1 VTNVKL
7 VTNLTALGDFVS
19 SFRFASLDQMTREAL
34 TRVIFDNFTVAIAGS
49 ELAESVR
56 LRHAIPR
63 LAEGTTVLGSRVG
76 YPMTDAVWLNGI
88 AMVSLELD
96 EGNKAIRGHASAHVF
111 PLAIGLAE
119 ALDVPGS
126 ALLEAFLAGHEVAS
140 RFGNAIVLHAGLHP
154 HGNWGVTG
162 AAAASARLLGLTAQ
176 QTARAIDNATTQAL
190 ATPFAAALNGM
201 AIRNS
206 WIGAA
211 NILGYQAALTASV
224 EDDLAVKGMG
234 DYVFGDL
241 LAQLDLSNLTSD
253 LGASFFIRSG
263 YFKRH
268 ASCSYTHPPAD
279 AALALRQQLSP
290 LDVADIQD
298 VLVETHHLATPLAT
312 TNWPSRIAAMFSIPY
327 VVATA
332 LKDGDCAPQRFNTTA
347 RQDQDRRAL
356 AAKVRVCLD
365 PSIDSRLPNERGARL
380 TLRLTNGQQLQV
392 SVLNPIGD
400 TDCGPFKDA
409 ELLTKSTALLG
420 GERAEQLLTA
430 VQELATTSSI
440 RTWMM
445 KLRTIIAAGENAR
458 ERGGV

>member
-1 VTNVKL
+1 MDDRDL
-7 VTNLTALGDFVS
+7 VTQLTQLGDFAS
-19 SFRFASLDQMTREAL
+19 SYRYASLDQMTREAL
-34 TRVIFDNFTVAIAGS
+34 TRVIFDNFTVTIAGS
-49 ELAESVR
+49 ELAESTR
-56 LRHAIPR
+56 LRRAIPQ
-63 LAEGTTVLGSRVG
+63 LQGGTTVLGSEVG

-126 ALLEAFLAGHEVAS
+126 AFLEAFLAGHEVAS

-176 QTARAIDNATTQAL
+176 QTARAIDNAATQAL
-190 ATPFAAALNGM
+190 ATPFAAALHGM

-224 EDDLAVKGMG
+224 EDDVTVNGMG
-234 DYVFGDL
+234 DYVFGDML
-241 LAQLDLSNLTSD
+241 GQLDLSNLASD
-253 LGASFFIRSG
+253 LGATFFVTSG

-279 AALALRQQLSP
+279 AALALRQQLTP
-290 LDVADIQD
+290 FDVADIED

-312 TNWPSRIAAMFSIPY
+312 TQWPSRIAAMFSIPY

-332 LKDGDCAPQRFNTTA
+332 LKDGDCAPLRFDATA
-347 RQDQDRRAL
+347 RGDHERLAL
-356 AAKVRVCLD
+356 ATKVRIRLE

-380 TLRLTNGQQLQV
+380 TVRLTNGQQLQV
-392 SVLNPIGD
+392 SVANPVGD
-400 TDCGPFKDA
+400 ADCGPFKEA

-430 VQELATTSSI
+430 VNALATAPSMRS
-440 RTWMM
+440 WMTQ
-445 KLRTIIAAGENAR
+445 LRTIVASGDDAKER
-458 ERGGV
+458 ETA